1 MSTFSNLTYCTHIA
15 IAVSASLPSTPNIK
29 PVEIWLIVNL
39 AYPFF
44 IVIVATLQKV
54 ITLQQQLS
62 CIIEAFRKSWQR
74 KNLAWSHSRGRAQG
88 GVYGCSCSN
97 NPQKLFCLHFILV
110 SRLFIGFTFCIF
122 FVMDKRNKIAWHG
135 LNFIWFWI
143 DIILHER

>member
-1 MSTFSNLTYCTHIA
+1 MWHVATFQQIHCISLKLLMCSYLHIH

-62 CIIEAFRKSWQR
+62 CIIESFRKSWQR
-74 KNLAWSHSRGRAQG
+74 KNLAWSRWWGRAQG
-88 GVYGCSCSN
+88 GVSGCSCCSN
-97 NPQKLFCLHFILV
+97 HLKQFCLHFILV

-122 FVMDKRNKIAWHG
+122 FVMVRRN
-135 LNFIWFWI
+135 
-143 DIILHER
+143 